1 MRISRSVGALAIL
14 AVCGCV
20 DAFHCGP
27 SPPSLSSSS
36 LLRDVV
42 LPSRSS
48 SSSSS
53 PTSTMAIHERTMSA
67 VVAAGR
73 RSPRPVAAPSS
84 SSLSRS
90 TRSRLREGAPSRE
103 DAVRGSSSAGAASP
117 TRREAL
123 RRFRDA
129 LLLSST
135 AAAVALAWDSGRDAA
150 HASEFSDGPV
160 LGQQQ
165 QQEQQQQQ
173 QLDKDGG
180 SDSVATTI
188 LASDPSISADDG
200 IIAFDDGA
208 SVVASSPSSST
219 AILAKSS
226 SSEGEDGTPSAPMTP
241 AQLKSSAVGAEVGLS
256 AAAIFGMLIVV
267 SGKSYPKNDDFSAV
281 KARVVMIQ
289 PEPYGLEAGRRY
301 YGGVYVRG
309 DDPECDYGVRVR
321 SSCETGVVD
330 DGCASAISDFLDE
343 MARGGA
349 GTDDGE
355 GGGGPSEGQRE
366 TANAVLT
373 YLDSLSSPPPS
384 SDAPSTT
391 TTPPPPPASADGG
404 PVSEAFSSY
413 LDGLS
418 RGEIDAP
425 ASPRLVADYLASLNE
440 VRVRMI
446 ALESSVGRLPDEIS
460 GRLEHWQRERD
471 GQLAREFVKIEE
483 FLIKNRGADD
493 GDGGGGGMDSVD
505 MNGNVSV
512 NGGYGSRALF
522 S

>member
-14 AVCGCV
+14 AGCGCV

-27 SPPSLSSSS
+27 PPPTLSASS
-36 LLRDVV
+36 LLRDVDV
-42 LPSRSS
+42 PSRSS

-53 PTSTMAIHERTMSA
+53 PSSSTMAIRGRTMSA
-67 VVAAGR
+67 VVVAAGR
-73 RSPRPVAAPSS
+73 RSPRPVAASS
-84 SSLSRS
+84 SSSSSRS
-90 TRSRLREGAPSRE
+90 TRSRLREGAPSR
-103 DAVRGSSSAGAASP
+103 DDGVRGSSSAGAASP

-123 RRFRDA
+123 WRFRDA

-135 AAAVALAWDSGRDAA
+135 AAAAAALAWDSGRDAA
-150 HASEFSDGPV
+150 RASEFSDGPV
-160 LGQQQ
+160 LEQ
-165 QQEQQQQQ
+165 QQQQQ

-188 LASDPSISADDG
+188 LASDPSPSADDG
-200 IIAFDDGA
+200 IIALDDGA

-226 SSEGEDGTPSAPMTP
+226 SSDGEDGSAPMTP
-241 AQLKSSAVGAEVGLS
+241 AQLKSSAVGAEVGLL
-256 AAAIFGMLIVV
+256 AAAIFGVLFVV
-267 SGKSYPKNDDFSAV
+267 SGKTYPKNDDFSAV

-301 YGGVYVRG
+301 YGGVYIRG
-309 DDPECDYGVRVR
+309 DDPVPDCDYGVRVR

-330 DGCASAISDFLDE
+330 DGCASAISDFLGE
-343 MARGGA
+343 VARGGA

-366 TANAVLT
+366 TANAVLA

-384 SDAPSTT
+384 SDAPSSTT
-391 TTPPPPPASADGG
+391 TTPPPPPPSADGG

-440 VRVRMI
+440 VRGRMI

-471 GQLAREFVKIEE
+471 GQLVRELVKIEE

-512 NGGYGSRALF
+512 NEGYGSRAFF